1 MISNHLRYFIEVADQ
16 KSFTKAAEK
25 LYISQSTISK
35 AVASLETELQTSLF
49 EHGKRNFALTPSG
62 KLLYAFATDVLNY
75 YDSQE
80 KALLS
85 KIEKTDNKLSLGLP
99 PTAGSIYFFALVHDF
114 QKQNPDVRLK
124 INDATSRYI
133 LDLLLN
139 GEIDLGVVIE
149 PFEDDRFEKKVAYQ
163 TEAVLVVPS
172 SHPLAEHEKVEF
184 STLRREH
191 FLQVTRDFQYRKVFE
206 QYCQTAGFDPDVC
219 FESNQWDML
228 LEMVADD
235 QGVTILPLPL
245 VEKYKPRNVV
255 SLHLME
261 PEFPWA
267 LTVIRPKKYPVTR
280 SMQKFID
287 LL

>member
-1 MISNHLRYFIEVADQ
+1 MLSNHLRYFIEVTDQ

-35 AVASLETELQTSLF
+35 AVASLEEELQTSLF
-49 EHGKRNFALTPSG
+49 EHGKRNFVLTPSR

-80 KALLS
+80 KVLRS
-85 KIEKTDNKLSLGLP
+85 KIETADNKLRLGLP
-99 PTAGSIYFFALVHDF
+99 PTAGSIYFFALIHDF
-114 QKQNPDVRLK
+114 QKMNPEIHLK

-133 LDLLLN
+133 PDLLLN

-149 PFEDDRFEKKVAYQ
+149 PFEDERFAKKVAYQ
-163 TEAVLVVPS
+163 AEAVLVVPS
-172 SHPLAEHEKVEF
+172 DHPLAKQKSVSF
-184 STLRREH
+184 SSLAHEH

-206 QYCQTAGFDPDVC
+206 QHCQLAGFEPDVC

-228 LEMVADD
+228 LELVADH
-235 QGVTILPLPL
+235 QGVTVLPLPL
-245 VEKYKPRNVV
+245 VEKYKPRNVEW
-255 SLHLME
+255 LHLTD
-261 PEFPWA
+261 PEFQWA